1 MQQDTHILK
10 DYSDQEKTAY
20 IAAIASIATADR
32 QASADE
38 VEFIQALTDSAGLSQ
53 ADEQIVLQSARD
65 TSMANLQSHLS
76 ILKNSNLRFSL
87 ISDIIGF
94 AKADGHYTPDEEIKI
109 KQIASYLNINDSQY
123 SALNQF
129 VDTAATAQKNGQDI
143 TQQGFMDSSGVGS
156 KLQQSGISSGF
167 MKGALAFMA
176 PVILSRVM
184 GGRGRGGMGGGMG
197 GLLGGLLGGMG
208 GSMLGGGMSGGGM
221 MGGLTGGGMGGG
233 MMGGMANRGG
243 LGSIF
248 STLGGGRSYGSQGGL
263 GSVLGGLGGLLG
275 GGRGRF

>member
-1 MQQDTHILK
+1 MQQNTQILK

-20 IAAIASIATADR
+20 LASIASIATADR
-32 QASADE
+32 QASEDE
-38 VEFIQALTDSAGLSQ
+38 TEFLQALTDSAGLSA
-53 ADEQIVLQSARD
+53 ADEQVVLQSALD
-65 TSMANLQSHLS
+65 TSTTTLQSHLS

-94 AKADGHYTPDEEIKI
+94 AKADGHYTADEEIKI

-123 SALNQF
+123 SALHEF
-129 VDTAATAQKNGQDI
+129 VDTAATAHKSGQDV
-143 TQQGFMDSSGVGS
+143 TGQGFLDSSGVGS

-167 MKGALAFMA
+167 MKGALAFIA
-176 PVILSRVM
+176 PVIMSRMM
-184 GGRGRGGMGGGMG
+184 GRSGRSGMGGMGG

-208 GSMLGGGMSGGGM
+208 GS
-221 MGGLTGGGMGGG
+221 GMGSSGMGAG

-248 STLGGGRSYGSQGGL
+248 SSMAGGRSYGSQGGL

-275 GGRGRF
+275 GRGSF